1 MKISIITI
9 TYNSAAT
16 LPRALESVRSQ
27 TYGDIEHIIV
37 DGASTDGTVDL
48 IKAYA
53 DPPSLSPSLERVKS
67 SARSD
72 CRWPSVELP
81 GVGSP
86 VRWISEPDNGI
97 YNALNKGIAMATGDV
112 IGFLHSDDV
121 FFSPDSIGQIAA
133 AFESSGADVVYGD
146 LEYRHGDKVVRR
158 WRSNAFRRG
167 DLKYGWMPPHPTV
180 YVRREVY
187 RQVGP
192 YDEWFRISADYD
204 MILRIFT
211 AGYKTRYIPQVL
223 VAMETGGAS
232 NRDAKARLS
241 KTQEDY
247 FVLKKNHV
255 GAGLLTVACKQLR
268 KIRQFLRQS

>member
-9 TYNSAAT
+9 TYNSAKT

-37 DGASTDGTVDL
+37 DGASTDGTVEI
-48 IKAYA
+48 IKNYSKG
-53 DPPSLSPSLERVKS
+53 PSDKVPSTK
-67 SARSD
+67 A
-72 CRWPSVELP
+72 
-81 GVGSP
+81 
-86 VRWISEPDNGI
+86 VRWVSEPDGGI
-97 YNALNKGIAMATGDV
+97 YDALNKGIRMATGDV

-121 FFSPDSIGQIAA
+121 LYSPDSIGQIAA
-133 AFESSGADVVYGD
+133 AFESSKADVVYGD
-146 LEYRHGDKVVRR
+146 LQYCNGDKVTRR
-158 WRSNAFRRG
+158 WRSNEFHPSS
-167 DLKYGWMPPHPTV
+167 LKFGWMPPHPTL

-187 RQVGP
+187 EQVGE
-192 YDEWFRISADYD
+192 YDSWFRISADYD
-204 MILRIFT
+204 MVLRIFT
-211 AGYKTRYIPQVL
+211 AGYKTHYIPQVL
-223 VAMETGGAS
+223 VSMETGGAS

-268 KIRQFLRQS
+268 KIRQFLRKS

>member
-27 TYGDIEHIIV
+27 TYGDIEHIII
-37 DGASTDGTVDL
+37 DGASTDGTKEL
-48 IKAYA
+48 IINYQ
-53 DPPSLSPSLERVKS
+53 LSIINSQ
-67 SARSD
+67 
-72 CRWPSVELP
+72 
-81 GVGSP
+81 SP
-86 VRWISEPDNGI
+86 KVRWISEPDNGI

-121 FFSPDSIGQIAA
+121 LYSPDSIGQIAA

>member
-9 TYNSAAT
+9 TYNSAKT
-16 LPRALESVRSQ
+16 LPRALESVLSQ

-37 DGASTDGTVDL
+37 DGASTDGTVEI
-48 IKAYA
+48 IKNYSKG
-53 DPPSLSPSLERVKS
+53 PSDKVPSTKE
-67 SARSD
+67 
-72 CRWPSVELP
+72 
-81 GVGSP
+81 
-86 VRWISEPDNGI
+86 VRWVSEPDGGI
-97 YNALNKGIAMATGDV
+97 YDALNKGIRMATGDV

-121 FFSPDSIGQIAA
+121 LYSPDCIGQIAA
-133 AFESSGADVVYGD
+133 AFESSKADVVYGD
-146 LEYRHGDKVVRR
+146 LQYCNGDKVTRR
-158 WRSNAFRRG
+158 WRSNAFKPSS
-167 DLKYGWMPPHPTV
+167 LKFGWMPPHPTL

-187 RQVGP
+187 EQVGE
-192 YDEWFRISADYD
+192 YDSWFRISADYD

-211 AGYKTRYIPQVL
+211 AGYKTHYIPQVL
-223 VAMETGGAS
+223 VSMETGGAS

-268 KIRQFLRQS
+268 KVRQFLRKS